1 MSPDGWIGY
10 LQTGP
15 FLDHLAV
22 IINFQSP
29 VHIASSCLL
38 LMKNLFVF
46 DEISMNS
53 AECLCNCC
61 HIMGMGSESKAEDSK
76 STRI

>member
-29 VHIASSCLL
+29 VNIASSCLL

-61 HIMGMGSESKAEDSK
+61 HDNGRGLRVKGRRLK
-76 STRI
+76 VN